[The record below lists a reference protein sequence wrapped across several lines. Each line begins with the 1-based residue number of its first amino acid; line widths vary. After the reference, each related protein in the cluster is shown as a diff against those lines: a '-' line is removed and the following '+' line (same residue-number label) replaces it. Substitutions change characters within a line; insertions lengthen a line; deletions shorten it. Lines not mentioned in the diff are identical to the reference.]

1 MLSQKRSFN
10 VFIMSLRKGKYILY
24 PLITF
29 AIAMVN
35 LSLVTC
41 TYRPVTRELME
52 RIQGVLDDLDIVSDI
67 TELVNQTGMCLIE
80 EQTMAAAP
88 VDSETRILE

>member
-10 VFIMSLRKGKYILY
+10 VFIMSLRKGKYIY

-67 TELVNQTGMCLIE
+67 TELVNQTGMCLTE